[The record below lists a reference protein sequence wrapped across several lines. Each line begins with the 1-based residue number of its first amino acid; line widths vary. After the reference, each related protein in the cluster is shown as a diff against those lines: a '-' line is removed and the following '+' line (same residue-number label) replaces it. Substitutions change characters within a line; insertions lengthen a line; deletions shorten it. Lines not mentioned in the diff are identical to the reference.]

1 MSPSPIYRV
10 GKVEQQ
16 STLRSITA
24 YTDDSNFFS
33 FRFLLS
39 TALSILPTWA
49 TTTTT
54 TTTNTLIKIMNNF
67 WGGMILSWR
76 LSQRV
81 HPEDGMMGLGA
92 GEQCLCL
99 VMYDW
104 FHDFST

>member
-24 YTDDSNFFS
+24 HTDDSNFFFF

-49 TTTTT
+49 

-81 HPEDGMMGLGA
+81 HPENGMMGLGA

>member
-1 MSPSPIYRV
+1 
-10 GKVEQQ
+10 
-16 STLRSITA
+16 
-24 YTDDSNFFS
+24 
-33 FRFLLS
+33 
-39 TALSILPTWA
+39 
-49 TTTTT
+49 
-54 TTTNTLIKIMNNF
+54 MNNF

-81 HPEDGMMGLGA
+81 HPENGMMGLGA